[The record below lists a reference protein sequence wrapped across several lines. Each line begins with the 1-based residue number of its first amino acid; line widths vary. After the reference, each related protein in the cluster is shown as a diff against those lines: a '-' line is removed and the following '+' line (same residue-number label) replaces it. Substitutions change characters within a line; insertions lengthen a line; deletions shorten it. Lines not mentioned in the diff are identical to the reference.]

1 MQNSRIAE
9 LEKLIQA
16 SAPMSP
22 MTPRSKSSPGPSAPS
37 ADTEKLKEEVR
48 VLQEALDVMQQQV
61 DEYEKA
67 LKDNKRSSRGV
78 RTAGGRV
85 TPKKTMDLEATLNQ
99 LGQAAGAKSPTSSRD
114 VLLESISLETALFR
128 PALSSAV
135 QSANYW
141 KTKAMGSALS
151 KLAPLSVP
159 VTAQSVP
166 SSTGRDDLISQG
178 ASSANDQ
185 ARCLDEL
192 SLAKNELRLAK
203 ASFSIVD
210 LSKNEVPSRAQ
221 LTEQQRK
228 EQMAEVRL
236 KEATSSWLKLNNT
249 DSLASFP
256 PPSSSQAR
264 TSSSI
269 GRITLPCRDGVGFVA
284 PLTVNT
290 PELRD
295 FHSFL
300 VQ

>member
-1 MQNSRIAE
+1 MQNSRIDE
-9 LEKLIQA
+9 LEKLIHA

-85 TPKKTMDLEATLNQ
+85 TPKKTMDLEATLSQ
-99 LGQAAGAKSPTSSRD
+99 LGQAAGTKSPTSSRD

-151 KLAPLSVP
+151 KLAPLSVS
-159 VTAQSVP
+159 VAAQSMP
-166 SSTGRDDLISQG
+166 SFSQG

-192 SLAKNELRLAK
+192 YLAKNELRLAK

-210 LSKNEVPSRAQ
+210 LSKNDVPSRAQ
-221 LTEQQRK
+221 LTEQQRT

-236 KEATSSWLKLNNT
+236 KEATSSWLKLT
-249 DSLASFP
+249 QTADSLASFP
-256 PPSSSQAR
+256 PPSSLQTR
-264 TSSSI
+264 TGGPV